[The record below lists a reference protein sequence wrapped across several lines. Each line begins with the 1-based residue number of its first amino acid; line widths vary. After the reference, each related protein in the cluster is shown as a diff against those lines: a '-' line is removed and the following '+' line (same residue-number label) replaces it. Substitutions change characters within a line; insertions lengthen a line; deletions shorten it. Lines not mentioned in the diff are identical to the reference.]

1 MSWSRNARLFALE
14 EVRDGYLPVLEI
26 AREIFRL
33 GFYRW
38 ASLELFS
45 RSWGKLVEAL
55 GLDDAVSGEVD
66 VSRVGISGQSR
77 L

>member
-14 EVRDGYLPVLEI
+14 EVRGGYLPVLEI
-26 AREIFRL
+26 AREIFCP
-33 GFYRW
+33 GFHRW

-45 RSWGKLVEAL
+45 SSWGRLVEAL

-66 VSRVGISGQSR
+66 ALGLVSRVRAG
-77 L
+77 